1 MKNYNMRLTERQQEY
16 QHYHLEKLV
25 KMNILQVKKFCL
37 LIKNDKVKVK
47 KGKFNYIPLEKA
59 LEKQTKAIED
69 EEGR

>member
-1 MKNYNMRLTERQQEY
+1 
-16 QHYHLEKLV
+16 
-25 KMNILQVKKFCL
+25 MNILQVKKFCL